1 MSNYDI
7 KSCSSLERAY
17 YRPIEAALRWCN
29 LIEHEVAIL
38 EKTGLSLF
46 PAIADFPQWPCLRL
60 NAEKIFEATQNNE
73 LPHGRDGR
81 TVSEG
86 DHVAPHRVT
95 VRHNDL
101 KLWIAKYYPDQKPNF
116 LFDEVERTTHS
127 AINKDAFIALQVE
140 RDALK
145 ARIEKAEV
153 WAKDT
158 QSKQKELNAENVLL
172 RSQVALNK
180 DSLNGS
186 ERETLLVIIAALA
199 KEANVDIAKTSK
211 TGVHIENMTQL
222 IGARIGATTIETHL
236 KKIPQAL
243 ENRAK

>member
-1 MSNYDI
+1 MNNYDA

-29 LIEHEVAIL
+29 LIEHEVEVL
-38 EKTGLSLF
+38 EKTGQSLY
-46 PAIADFPQWPCLRL
+46 PAIADFPQWPCLRI

-86 DHVAPHRVT
+86 DHVASYRVT

-101 KLWIAKYYPDQKPNF
+101 KLWIAKYYPDQKPKF
-116 LFDEVERTTHS
+116 LFDEVERTTHT

-145 ARIEKAEV
+145 VRIEKAEV
-153 WAKDT
+153 WAKDK
-158 QSKQKELNAENVLL
+158 QSNLKELNAENEKL
-172 RSQVALNK
+172 RSKVTVNEANLNNK
-180 DSLNGS
+180 
-186 ERETLLVIIAALA
+186 ERESLIKIIYALA
-199 KEANVDIAKTSK
+199 KNGYKYPNHGALSDIVRDFQANNN
-211 TGVHIENMTQL
+211 GVTENTL
-222 IGARIGATTIETHL
+222 TKYL
-236 KKIPQAL
+236 KEFDSL
-243 ENRAK
+243 

>member
-38 EKTGLSLF
+38 EKTGQSLF
-46 PAIADFPQWPCLRL
+46 PTIADFPLWPCLRL

-81 TVSEG
+81 TVGEG
-86 DHVAPHRVT
+86 DHVAAHRVT

-101 KLWIAKYYPDQKPNF
+101 KLWIAKYYPDQKPKF

-158 QSKQKELNAENVLL
+158 QSKQKELNADNVLL

-199 KEANVDIAKTSK
+199 KEAKVDIAKTSK
-211 TGVHIENMTQL
+211 TGELIANMTQTL
-222 IGARIGATTIETHL
+222 GASVGATTIETHL
-236 KKIPQAL
+236 KKIPKAL
-243 ENRAK
+243 ESRAK

>member
-1 MSNYDI
+1 MSNYDV

-29 LIEHEVAIL
+29 LIEHEVVIL
-38 EKTGLSLF
+38 EKTGQSLF

-73 LPHGRDGR
+73 LSHGRDGR

-86 DHVAPHRVT
+86 DHVAAHRVT

-101 KLWIAKYYPDQKPNF
+101 KLWVAKYYPDQKPKF

-127 AINKDAFIALQVE
+127 AINKDAFVALQVE

-145 ARIEKAEV
+145 ARIEKAEA

-158 QSKQKELNAENVLL
+158 QQKLKELNAENVLL

-180 DSLNGS
+180 DTLNGS
-186 ERETLLVIIAALA
+186 ERETLLIIIAALA
-199 KEANVDIAKTSK
+199 KEYKVDIQKTSK
-211 TGVHIENMTQL
+211 AGELIARLTQQL
-222 IGARIGATTIETHL
+222 GANVGATTIETHI

-243 ENRAK
+243 QNRAK

>member
-1 MSNYDI
+1 MSNYDV

-29 LIEHEVAIL
+29 LIEHEVVIL
-38 EKTGLSLF
+38 EKTSHSLF

-81 TVSEG
+81 TVNEG
-86 DHVAPHRVT
+86 DHVAPMRIT

-101 KLWIAKYYPDQKPNF
+101 KIWIAKYYPDQKPKF

-145 ARIEKAEV
+145 VRIEKAEI

-158 QSKQKELNAENVLL
+158 QPKLKELNAENELL

-180 DSLNGS
+180 GALNGS

-199 KEANVDIAKTSK
+199 KEAKVDIAKISK
-211 TGVHIENMTQL
+211 AGQQIENMTQL

-236 KKIPQAL
+236 KKISQAL

>member
-1 MSNYDI
+1 MVVFVW
-7 KSCSSLERAY
+7 L
-17 YRPIEAALRWCN
+17 L
-29 LIEHEVAIL
+29 
-38 EKTGLSLF
+38 
-46 PAIADFPQWPCLRL
+46 
-60 NAEKIFEATQNNE
+60 
-73 LPHGRDGR
+73 
-81 TVSEG
+81 
-86 DHVAPHRVT
+86 
-95 VRHNDL
+95 HNTE
-101 KLWIAKYYPDQKPNF
+101 YYPDQKPKF

-145 ARIEKAEV
+145 VRIEKAEI

-158 QSKQKELNAENVLL
+158 QPKLKELNAENELL

-180 DSLNGS
+180 GALNGS

-199 KEANVDIAKTSK
+199 KEAKVDIAKISK
-211 TGVHIENMTQL
+211 AGQQIENMTQL

-236 KKIPQAL
+236 KKISQAL